1 MEALRHSLFAPSTT
15 TVMMVYG
22 IINAMSCM
30 IRDRYKCKDDNGK
43 PLLPHPYEPWNS
55 PTDPKYKEA
64 TDKAYRG
71 FKTFENVKEWAFITM
86 PVMWVF
92 AIYGGALPY
101 MTQQRMDGVILAS
114 GALYTVATHLYTSGY
129 VESAEQRITGFKLRL
144 KVCQFWLLG
153 AVVSLLWSG
162 CCHFGIIKQD
172 GWMKL

>member
-22 IINAMSCM
+22 IVNAMSCM

-71 FKTFENVKEWAFITM
+71 FCHWEQLELEFLENSPKGWNKLSEGYAQLAEHWLEPAPVQSKTLSKTAF
-86 PVMWVF
+86 
-92 AIYGGALPY
+92 GQL
-101 MTQQRMDGVILAS
+101 
-114 GALYTVATHLYTSGY
+114 
-129 VESAEQRITGFKLRL
+129 
-144 KVCQFWLLG
+144 
-153 AVVSLLWSG
+153 
-162 CCHFGIIKQD
+162 
-172 GWMKL
+172 